1 MLFMTLNGFL
11 SKGESSTIVPPGVLI
26 KKGGGGSALS
36 SSTCAP
42 LFDLN

>member
-11 SKGESSTIVPPGVLI
+11 SKEESSTIDPGCLD
-26 KKGGGGSALS
+26 KKRGGGSALS